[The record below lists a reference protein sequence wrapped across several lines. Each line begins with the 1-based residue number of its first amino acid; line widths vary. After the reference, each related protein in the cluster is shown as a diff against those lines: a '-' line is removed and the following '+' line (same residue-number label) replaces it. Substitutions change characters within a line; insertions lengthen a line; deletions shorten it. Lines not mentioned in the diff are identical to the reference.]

1 MSVIPSAFGLLSVVL
16 ILFYKLDEPMMKSIA
31 ADLEARRA
39 ATPEIASEA
48 TP

>member
-1 MSVIPSAFGLLSVVL
+1 
-16 ILFYKLDEPMMKSIA
+16 MKSIA